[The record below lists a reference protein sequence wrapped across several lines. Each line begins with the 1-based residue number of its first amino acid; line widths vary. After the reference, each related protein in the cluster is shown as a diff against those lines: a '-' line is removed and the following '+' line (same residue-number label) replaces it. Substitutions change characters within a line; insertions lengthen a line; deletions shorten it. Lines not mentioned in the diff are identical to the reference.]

1 MKKRFISLQKFKL
14 TTGQIDRRQFV
25 MSALA
30 AGVVLPSALSMA
42 DKAMA
47 AAPKKGGMMRYGV
60 GHGSTTDSLDWGW
73 PARFLCGKDRPL
85 PFGFRGCG
93 SKSPAMGH
101 RSPLSTW

>member
-1 MKKRFISLQKFKL
+1 MKKQFISLQKFKL

-60 GHGSTTDSLDWGW
+60 GPVLQQIHLIL
-73 PARFLCGKDRPL
+73 AHLKIQ
-85 PFGFRGCG
+85 
-93 SKSPAMGH
+93 
-101 RSPLSTW
+101 